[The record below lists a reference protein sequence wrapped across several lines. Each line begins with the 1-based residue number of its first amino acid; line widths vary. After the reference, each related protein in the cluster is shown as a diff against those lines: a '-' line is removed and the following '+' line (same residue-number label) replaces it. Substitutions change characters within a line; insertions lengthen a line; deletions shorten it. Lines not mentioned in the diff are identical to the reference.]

1 MPKLSLV
8 ESEAARLL
16 GHMPEAKRRTL
27 QQALVDACE
36 AHWLE
41 MRGGSSTLPHAY
53 LPPAMSGSHARWSR
67 WIAVGLVA
75 MFVSATAAG
84 VCLTY
89 GPQPFGH

>member
-1 MPKLSLV
+1 MSDVAFSQVPSADQSAVLD
-8 ESEAARLL
+8 
-16 GHMPEAKRRTL
+16 P
-27 QQALVDACE
+27 
-36 AHWLE
+36 HWLE

-89 GPQPFGH
+89 GPQPLGH